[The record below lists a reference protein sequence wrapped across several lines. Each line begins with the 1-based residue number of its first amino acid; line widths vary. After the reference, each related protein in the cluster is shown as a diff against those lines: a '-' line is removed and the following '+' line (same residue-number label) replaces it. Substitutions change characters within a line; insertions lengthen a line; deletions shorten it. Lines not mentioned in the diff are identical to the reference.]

1 MKLNSR
7 GVIISIL
14 ILIIMMLICHTM
26 NFFYPKNKFENID
39 TKSITDYN
47 EIYYTDE
54 LNKKQLCA
62 NVNQAEIPCDIV
74 KKCEPEPTPTPT
86 PIPKYTLS
94 SSELDL
100 LYKFAYEAS
109 AREIFTRTLEDLQ
122 PTTTQP
128 NPWGF

>member
-1 MKLNSR
+1 MKLKSS

-26 NFFYPKNKFENID
+26 NFFYPKNKFENVDATSKIN
-39 TKSITDYN
+39 YN

-74 KKCEPEPTPTPT
+74 KKCNEPNQTPKP
-86 PIPKYTLS
+86 TLS
-94 SSELDL
+94 KSELAL

-128 NPWGF
+128 NPWDF

>member
-1 MKLNSR
+1 MKLKSS

-26 NFFYPKNKFENID
+26 NFFYPKNKFENVNA
-39 TKSITDYN
+39 KSTTDYN

-54 LNKKQLCA
+54 LNKTQLCA

-74 KKCEPEPTPTPT
+74 KKCEPEL
-86 PIPKYTLS
+86 IPKPTLS
-94 SSELDL
+94 NSELAL
-100 LYKFAYEAS
+100 LYKFAYEES

-122 PTTTQP
+122 TTTTQP
-128 NPWGF
+128 NLWYY

>member
-1 MKLNSR
+1 
-7 GVIISIL
+7 
-14 ILIIMMLICHTM
+14 M
-26 NFFYPKNKFENID
+26 NFFYPKNNFENVD
-39 TKSITDYN
+39 ATSTTNYN

-74 KKCEPEPTPTPT
+74 KKCEPVPTPN
-86 PIPKYTLS
+86 PKPTLS
-94 SSELDL
+94 QSELAL

-128 NPWGF
+128 NPWDF

>member
-1 MKLNSR
+1 MKLKSS

-26 NFFYPKNKFENID
+26 NFFYPKNKFENVD
-39 TKSITDYN
+39 ATRTTNYN
-47 EIYYTDE
+47 KIYYTNE

-74 KKCEPEPTPTPT
+74 KKCEPEPTPK
-86 PIPKYTLS
+86 PKPTLS
-94 SSELDL
+94 NSELAL

-122 PTTTQP
+122 TTTTEP
-128 NPWGF
+128 NPWDF

>member
-1 MKLNSR
+1 MKLKSS

-26 NFFYPKNKFENID
+26 NLFYPKNNFENVD
-39 TKSITDYN
+39 ATSTTNYN
-47 EIYYTDE
+47 KIYYTNE

-74 KKCEPEPTPTPT
+74 KKCEPVPTPK
-86 PIPKYTLS
+86 PKPTLS
-94 SSELDL
+94 KSELAL

-128 NPWGF
+128 NPWDF